1 MKLKSLI
8 NRALPH
14 RPHPSRAAR
23 LGTPGRASAPLGR
36 LVFVTDPLAQNTR
49 GTKLMS
55 DRVVSIQQKEIC
67 RSSRQLSDEGAL
79 NQLIQFVPAGESE
92 TYHSVGR
99 ILFNRAQGC
108 AGQLFSQRQSELS

>member
-14 RPHPSRAAR
+14 RPHPSRTAR
-23 LGTPGRASAPLGR
+23 LGTPDWANAPIADARLRMTGRASAPLGR

-55 DRVVSIQQKEIC
+55 DVIASIQQKQIC

-79 NQLIQFVPAGESE
+79 YQLI
-92 TYHSVGR
+92 R
-99 ILFNRAQGC
+99 
-108 AGQLFSQRQSELS
+108 